1 MPQSGYRQ
9 EEGNTSIITTTFFSL
24 MKAEEIT
31 GRYIVYYFSALLF
44 FYELFMII
52 PSTWIELL
60 TAQLSSGLLN
70 QIGLNSE
77 YGINNVWV
85 WMTLT
90 GGARDVKVYI
100 IRECTAFHVWGI
112 LLGLIVPL
120 QGPEWGRKLKAV
132 AFGGVLVFLMN
143 LTRIMV
149 TVYLT
154 GYDVPPFS
162 WFFTNPTVDTYHYPV
177 SFAYGVIGIAI
188 VITLINAYI
197 LPELGDFLVEL
208 PDELMKNIRNLRKSE

>member
-1 MPQSGYRQ
+1 MEAKG
-9 EEGNTSIITTTFFSL
+9 
-24 MKAEEIT
+24 IT
-31 GRYIVYYFSALLF
+31 GRYILFYFAALFF
-44 FYELFMII
+44 FYELFMLL

-60 TAQLSSGLLN
+60 TARLSVGALN
-70 QIGLNSE
+70 TLGLNSE
-77 YGINNVWV
+77 YGINNSWV

-112 LLGLIVPL
+112 LLGLIAPL
-120 QGPEWGRKLKAV
+120 RVTDLGRKLKAV
-132 AFGGVLVFLMN
+132 IFGGVLVFIMN
-143 LTRIMV
+143 ITRIMI

-162 WFFTNPTVDTYHYPV
+162 WFFTNPTVETYHYPV

-188 VITLINAYI
+188 VISLINAYI

-208 PDELMKNIRNLRKSE
+208 PDAVMRNIRSVSNSK

>member
-1 MPQSGYRQ
+1 MDSK
-9 EEGNTSIITTTFFSL
+9 IT
-24 MKAEEIT
+24 A
-31 GRYIVYYFSALLF
+31 RYLIFYFAVLLF
-44 FYELFMII
+44 FYELFMIV

-60 TAQLSSGLLN
+60 TARLSSGALKVL
-70 QIGLNSE
+70 GLSSD
-77 YGINNVWV
+77 YGLKAGGV

-90 GGARDVKVYI
+90 GGARDVEVYI

-120 QGPEWGRKLKAV
+120 READLGRKLKSV
-132 AFGGVLVFLMN
+132 AFGGSLVFLMN
-143 LTRIMV
+143 ITRIML

-162 WFFTNPTVDTYHYPV
+162 WFFTNPTVETYHYPV
-177 SFAYGVIGIAI
+177 SFAYGVIGIAF
-188 VITLINAYI
+188 VIALINAII

-208 PDELMKNIRNLRKSE
+208 PDSLFSLIRKKTQ